1 MIQIRLINGLRYIT
15 RLRVKI
21 SPQLPLFFPFLI
33 CSTPFCLFVC
43 LIIIEYSCTLIV
55 FRGEITCM
63 YRRVPKG
70 EKTNWPLF
78 RTVWLPYFCSCHFSR
93 FWVGEVFLWKEDVYM
108 CAYTRVLISRAC
120 SNNIFCDTAFFEL
133 VCLLHQSYLRC
144 LDSLMILLQSA
155 ISERLG
161 S

>member
-1 MIQIRLINGLRYIT
+1 MSSSAISWANRTPIRVDKFVSWLSSDGT

-93 FWVGEVFLWKEDVYM
+93 FWVGEVFLWEGRCVY
-108 CAYTRVLISRAC
+108 
-120 SNNIFCDTAFFEL
+120 
-133 VCLLHQSYLRC
+133 VCLYACPYFSC
-144 LDSLMILLQSA
+144 LF
-155 ISERLG
+155 E
-161 S
+161 